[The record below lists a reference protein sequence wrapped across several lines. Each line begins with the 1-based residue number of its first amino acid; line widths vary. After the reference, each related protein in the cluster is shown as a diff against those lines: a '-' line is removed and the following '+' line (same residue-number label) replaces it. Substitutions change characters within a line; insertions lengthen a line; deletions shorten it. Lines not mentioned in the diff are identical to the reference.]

1 MSGHSMFAIPAGQ
14 QAGLWLSY
22 AVVLMLLPVCAVIA
36 GVVVGVS
43 NRGQSPEDGSLV
55 RQFLLFLAIFAAATW
70 GISRLPSVQLRINP
84 EVKLQEQLHANIAYQ
99 AIEKYAPSD
108 LVTVQAALGKEAAG
122 GVSVAEAFVRIRP
135 VFAALTRERLGFAD
149 QATALMWTHV
159 QREVL
164 QQMKTSDPLQCVRTL
179 HPVPGTPHPLS
190 QPVLSETG
198 DAAFLKAVA
207 DVYASASEGMRH
219 DLVRK
224 DPHVELQAL
233 QMEYRR
239 VMDQMQGEF
248 GEDAGRTKDSAW
260 REAHPALYCDM
271 VLRKTQLILQREP
284 AMAGS
289 LLRAYWRGDTN

>member
-1 MSGHSMFAIPAGQ
+1 MSGQSMFAIPVGQ
-14 QAGLWLSY
+14 QASLWLSY
-22 AVVLMLLPVCAVIA
+22 AVVLMLLPACAVIA

-70 GISRLPSVQLRINP
+70 GISRLPSVQSRINP
-84 EVKLQEQLHANIAYQ
+84 EVKVQEQLHTNIAYR
-99 AIEKYAPSD
+99 AIEKSSPSD
-108 LVTVQAALGKEAAG
+108 LFTVRAALGKEVARGAT
-122 GVSVAEAFVRIRP
+122 VAEAFVRIRP

-149 QATALMWTHV
+149 QATAVMWTHLM
-159 QREVL
+159 RDVL
-164 QQMKTSDPLQCVRTL
+164 QQMKSSDPQKCVRTL

-190 QPVLSETG
+190 EPVLSEASS
-198 DAAFLKAVA
+198 AAFLKGVA

-219 DLVRK
+219 DTVRK
-224 DPHVELQAL
+224 DPHVELHAL

-248 GEDAGRTKDSAW
+248 GDDAVRTKDPAW
-260 REAHPALYCDM
+260 REAHAALYCDM
-271 VLRKTQLILQREP
+271 VLRKTQLILQSEP

-289 LLRAYWRGDTN
+289 LLREYLRGDTH